1 MSTLSHIEN
10 NEVGENTSFS
20 SIAAK
25 LLQKENCNKISG
37 LKVISVTVTDRDTF
51 SVVNLRLLSKIPG
64 YVQVLA
70 ENGTPTG
77 KYKSGLSNVIY
88 ISNYGIADIL
98 KKDENLA
105 FISILAVE
113 QPASLIH
120 LLLGATIDI
129 IQEFVPAGTEY
140 MNPFHIHDNQTPI
153 VFKNDIIIN
162 HIVKITLGTIG
173 NKLINRYL
181 DKLVDDLL
189 IDL

>member
-10 NEVGENTSFS
+10 SEVKENTSFS
-20 SIAAK
+20 SIVAN

-37 LKVISVTVTDRDTF
+37 LKVISVTVTDKDTF
-51 SVVNLRLLSKIPG
+51 NVVNLRLSSKIPG

-77 KYKSGLSNVIY
+77 KYKLGLSSVIY
-88 ISNYGIADIL
+88 TSNYGIADIL

-113 QPASLIH
+113 QPASLIP
-120 LLLGATIDI
+120 LLVGATIDI

-140 MNPFHIHDNQTPI
+140 VNPFCIRDNQTAI
-153 VFKNDIIIN
+153 VFTNDIIIN
-162 HIVKITLGTIG
+162 HIVKITLGTSG
-173 NKLINRYL
+173 NKLFDRYL
-181 DKLVDDLL
+181 ENML
-189 IDL
+189 INLKTY